1 MDAKSV
7 SGDEALL
14 KEVRTHLSG
23 YLDSDVGMLMSFA
36 RAVNQFDEDGH
47 GFFCTNFGS
56 QKHKMDIKK
65 MGIFPVVHG
74 TRALALKAKN

>member
-36 RAVNQFDEDGH
+36 RAVNQFDEDGR
-47 GFFCTNFGS
+47 GFL
-56 QKHKMDIKK
+56 HK
-65 MGIFPVVHG
+65 FWV
-74 TRALALKAKN
+74 TKAQNGY